1 MKDFSQNIEHLREKA
16 AGLPLS
22 SGVYIMRDKSGK
34 VIYVG
39 KSKVLKQRVS
49 QYFHEHAAHDIKTA
63 KMVSSVWDFDY
74 MLTDNNME
82 ALTLENRLIKLHKP
96 KYNIKLKD
104 DKNYPYIKVT
114 LTDEYPRIYIVR
126 KRLPDTAK
134 YFGPYSSYGAA
145 FDLVDTLQ
153 KTFRI
158 PSCKREFPRDIGKG
172 RPCLDYQLGKCD
184 AVCMGNV
191 SPQEYKKRF
200 KDIIAFLRGSYN
212 EVKNSLTGQMEQ
224 SAENLMFEAAA
235 IYRDRIAVLDR
246 VWQKQKV
253 VGAPD
258 VEQDVIALYTSELC
272 SCITVFYIR
281 SGSVVDSDSFCF
293 PPDQLV
299 DDDGITAFLC
309 DLYLKREYIP
319 REILFGFKL
328 GEENESAFSDFCTDR
343 AGYRVRLR
351 FPERGDARALCD
363 MVYENAKQR
372 AEQYIAET
380 ERDNRTLVKLAS
392 MLGLEVVPERI
403 EAFDI
408 SNYGA
413 DNVTAGMVVTEGVK
427 FKKAAYRTYSIK
439 TVSDT
444 PDDYASMAEAVR
456 RRLEHTSDGL
466 PDLILLDGGKGHVST
481 IRNLLAEL
489 GYDIPVFGMVKDEFH
504 KTRALT
510 SDTDEISI
518 AREQSVFTFIYK
530 LQEEVHRF
538 TVSRMKEAK
547 SRSMRRTSLE
557 DIPGIG
563 PAKAKAL
570 ITAFG
575 TVSAVKAAD
584 VESLAN
590 VKMLSKADA
599 ERIYN
604 YFHKGDNGQN

>member
-1 MKDFSQNIEHLREKA
+1 MKNFSPNIEHLREKA

-22 SGVYIMRDKSGK
+22 SGVYLMRDKSGK

-39 KSKVLKQRVS
+39 KSKVLRQRVS
-49 QYFHEHAAHDIKTA
+49 QYFHEHASHDIKTA
-63 KMVSSVWDFDY
+63 KMVASVWDFDY

-114 LTDEYPRIYIVR
+114 LSDEYPRIHIVR
-126 KRLPDTAK
+126 KRLPDNAR

-145 FDLVDTLQ
+145 FELVDTLQ
-153 KTFRI
+153 KTFPI
-158 PSCKREFPRDIGKG
+158 PSCKRIFPRDIGKG
-172 RPCLDYQLGKCD
+172 RPCLNFQLGKCD
-184 AVCMGNV
+184 AVCMGKV
-191 SPQEYKKRF
+191 SPEEYRARF
-200 KDIIAFLRGSYN
+200 IDIIAFLRGSFS
-212 EVKNSLTGQMEQ
+212 EVKKSLVEQMEDA
-224 SAENLMFEAAA
+224 AENLKFEAAA
-235 IYRDRIAVLDR
+235 VYRDRIATLQR

-253 VGAPD
+253 VGSPD
-258 VEQDVIALYTSELC
+258 VEQDVIALYSSELC
-272 SCITVFYIR
+272 SCITIFYIR

-299 DDDGITAFLC
+299 DGNGVSAFLC

-319 REILFGFKL
+319 REILFGFRL
-328 GEENESAFSDFCTDR
+328 GEENESTFAEFCTER
-343 AGYRVRLR
+343 AGYKVKLR

-363 MVYENAKQR
+363 MVYDNAKQR
-372 AEQYIAET
+372 AEEYIART

-392 MLGLEVVPERI
+392 LLGLEVVPERI

-408 SNYGA
+408 SSYGS
-413 DNVTAGMVVTEGVK
+413 DNMTAGMVVTEGVK
-427 FKKAAYRTYSIK
+427 FKKSAYRTYKIQSV
-439 TVSDT
+439 TDS
-444 PDDYASMAEAVR
+444 PDDYAAMAEAVR
-456 RRLEHTSDGL
+456 RRLEHNTGDL

-481 IRNLLAEL
+481 IRSLLAEL
-489 GYDIPVFGMVKDEFH
+489 GFDIPVFGMVKDEFH

-510 SDTDEISI
+510 SDSEEISI

-538 TVSRMKEAK
+538 TVTRMKQAK
-547 SRSMRRTSLE
+547 SRSMRRSSLE

-575 TVSAVKAAD
+575 SVSAVKSAD
-584 VESLAN
+584 IESLKN
-590 VKMLSKADA
+590 VKLISKADA
-599 ERIYN
+599 ERIYS
-604 YFHKGDNGQN
+604 YFHKSENG